1 MDLSMQI
8 CVKNRTRSQFEDYYS
23 DKVAKNLHDKTDVV
37 VYLEKMASLKPL
49 SAKWLVSAID
59 YLKVNTKIVFN
70 GFKS

>member
-1 MDLSMQI
+1 MQI
-8 CVKNRTRSQFEDYYS
+8 CVKNRTRSQFEDYFS
-23 DKVAKNLHDKTDVV
+23 DKVPKNLHDKTDVV
-37 VYLEKMASLKPL
+37 VDLEKMASLKPL

>member
-1 MDLSMQI
+1 MQI
-8 CVKNRTRSQFEDYYS
+8 CVKNRMRSQFEDYYS
-23 DKVAKNLHDKTDVV
+23 NKVVKHLHDKTEVV
-37 VYLEKMASLKPL
+37 VDLEKMTSLKPL

>member
-1 MDLSMQI
+1 M
-8 CVKNRTRSQFEDYYS
+8 RRQFEDYYS
-23 DKVAKNLHDKTDVV
+23 NKVAKNLHDKTDVV
-37 VYLEKMASLKPL
+37 VDFEKMASLKPL

>member
-1 MDLSMQI
+1 MDLSMQM
-8 CVKNRTRSQFEDYYS
+8 CVKNRMRRQFEDYYS
-23 DKVAKNLHDKTDVV
+23 NKVAKNLHDKTDVV
-37 VYLEKMASLKPL
+37 VDLEKMASLKPL

>member
-1 MDLSMQI
+1 MQI
-8 CVKNRTRSQFEDYYS
+8 CVKNRTRSQFEDYHS

-37 VYLEKMASLKPL
+37 VDLEKMASLKPL
-49 SAKWLVSAID
+49 SVKWLVSAID